1 VPLAVELIDLRACEC
16 FFFVIFVVCVW
27 GGKKHAC
34 MRALC
39 VRPVVAAEGSSLY
52 ITIISSL
59 ICVCDVCRKEGRK
72 ARKEGGREERKGA
85 GMFGFILLLER

>member
-1 VPLAVELIDLRACEC
+1 
-16 FFFVIFVVCVW
+16 
-27 GGKKHAC
+27 